1 MQKSDIW
8 GELSPFL
15 GISTAYAHAK
25 KYAEPFPNAVQEILQ
40 SMYVDDVLAGT
51 SKGVTWKFITKR
63 SPWRGG
69 WWERFSRAIKA
80 PLLKGVGEGLLT
92 YSESR
97 EKSRE
102 SSTRKETRVRGAR
115 KERELLQQSFPAR
128 KPQGTTKRENCHR
141 KQEMCQPLVS
151 YLHRA
156 KPNATVTLVSQE
168 QNITISWP
176 TS

>member
-1 MQKSDIW
+1 
-8 GELSPFL
+8 
-15 GISTAYAHAK
+15 
-25 KYAEPFPNAVQEILQ
+25 
-40 SMYVDDVLAGT
+40 MYVDDVLAGT

-128 KPQGTTKRENCHR
+128 KPQETTKRENCHR